1 MSTDAPAVTPA
12 PRIARIAAAGGFF
25 AQGLVFISLTT
36 RLPVVQKKWQLSSVE
51 LSLLRMMV
59 LRAGVGSLAAE
70 KLAARRDSGEVLRG
84 GLVVIA
90 GCVPGIALAP
100 SFAVFA
106 ASLAVYGVALGV
118 VDAATNMQ
126 AVALEHRYGR
136 RRPRGWAWCRWS
148 RVPRGSCVAA
158 T

>member
-1 MSTDAPAVTPA
+1 MSTDAPAVTPGL
-12 PRIARIAAAGGFF
+12 RIARIAAAGGFF
-25 AQGLVFISLTT
+25 TQGLVFVSLTT

-51 LSLLRMMV
+51 MSLLLLMMV
-59 LRAGVGSLAAE
+59 LLAGVGSLAAE

-90 GCVPGIALAP
+90 GCAPGIALAP

-126 AVALEHRYGR
+126 AGSSA
-136 RRPRGWAWCRWS
+136 PR
-148 RVPRGSCVAA
+148 
-158 T
+158 